1 MAAAKV
7 WREFDQTELDAQ
19 YNSRGTVADFSV
31 YTRQYAEQTLAA
43 KRTLKCVENLS
54 YGDGVDEKLDIYPAA
69 QADAPVM
76 VFFHGGDW
84 RALSK
89 EGSGFAAPAFVA
101 AGVTLVVPDFT
112 LVPATTIPAMGA
124 QVRRV
129 LAWLH
134 ANMAARGGD
143 PDRMHIAGHSSGANL
158 VGQALMTDW
167 VKDFGLP
174 EDIIKSATFMSGL
187 GDLEPVRL
195 SFRNETLNLDAT
207 QVAGVSLLRSGARV
221 KVRCPMLVAVGEK
234 ETPDYRRQSH
244 EVAEYWRGQGNGAD
258 LVVLAGRNHFD
269 AVLEWAEPGSSV
281 FKANLA
287 LMGVGGR

>member
-1 MAAAKV
+1 MQAV
-7 WREFDQTELDAQ
+7 WRGFNQAELDRQ
-19 YNSRGTVADFSV
+19 YNSRGTVPDVTV
-31 YTRQYAEQTLAA
+31 YLREYAERTRAA
-43 KRTLKCVENLS
+43 KADLVHANNMR
-54 YGDGVDEKLDIYPAA
+54 YGQGADELLDIYPAA
-69 QADAPVM
+69 QSNVPVL

-89 EGSGFAAPAFVA
+89 EESGFAAPAFVE

-112 LVPATTIPAMGA
+112 LVPATTIPEMGA
-124 QVRRV
+124 QIRRV
-129 LAWLH
+129 IAWVYSH
-134 ANMAARGGD
+134 IAEHGGD
-143 PDRMHIAGHSSGANL
+143 PGRIHIAGHSSGANL

-195 SFRNETLNLDAT
+195 SFRNENLKLT
-207 QVAGVSLLRSGARV
+207 PEMVKEVSLLRSGERT
-221 KVRCPMLVAVGEK
+221 RSYCPMLLAVGEK
-234 ETPDYRRQSH
+234 ETYDYRRQSR
-244 EVAEYWRGQGNGAD
+244 EVADWWKAQGNWAE
-258 LVVLAGRNHFD
+258 LFVLSGRNHFD